1 MPEWM
6 AAILFL
12 VVVIGVPLGIFSIPL
27 TLIWTHHRRKMEELR
42 NQKQVR
48 ISEDVRAEFAA
59 VRAEIKALRDTATQ
73 YDISF
78 DTSLQQAE
86 RRIAALERQT
96 SPADRTAHR
105 SECLSRR
112 TLNPKNEL
120 A

>member
-6 AAILFL
+6 AAILFIVL
-12 VVVIGVPLGIFSIPL
+12 VIGVPLAIFSIPL

-42 NQKQVR
+42 NQKQVH
-48 ISEDVRAEFAA
+48 ISEEVRSEFAS

-96 SPADRTAHR
+96 TRPQIEQSTGQNVYLGGR
-105 SECLSRR
+105 
-112 TLNPKNEL
+112 
-120 A
+120 